1 MVGDYSRDPE
11 EEYKYTYDKYTGEE
25 VDNGFEKHEVIF
37 QAQAG
42 TLIDYT
48 ATSNTRRNVIS
59 IITWEQ
65 IGK

>member
-1 MVGDYSRDPE
+1 L
-11 EEYKYTYDKYTGEE
+11 
-25 VDNGFEKHEVIF
+25 
-37 QAQAG
+37 G

-65 IGK
+65 VGK